1 MIELVQ
7 IVQQQVKQ
15 EGLSQTACMD
25 FENSIKD
32 KVLTARAEQI
42 KEQIIG
48 YLTEEGGKVPA
59 GEIR

>member
-7 IVQQQVKQ
+7 TVQQQVKQ
-15 EGLSQTACMD
+15 EGLSQTSSMD

-32 KVLTARAEQI
+32 KVLTAPAEQI
-42 KEQIIG
+42 KKQIIG
-48 YLTEEGGKVPA
+48 YLTEEGGKIPD